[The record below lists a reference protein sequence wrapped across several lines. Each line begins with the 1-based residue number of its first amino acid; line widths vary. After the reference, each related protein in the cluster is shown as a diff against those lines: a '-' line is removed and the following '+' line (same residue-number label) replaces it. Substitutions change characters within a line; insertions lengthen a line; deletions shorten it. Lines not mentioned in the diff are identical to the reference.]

1 MKNLFNIE
9 IEMQVLGAILL
20 DNNKILDVM
29 EVINENDFYKST
41 HKEIYKE
48 MLNLFNSKMDI
59 DTAVL
64 LDRLKEKQITFT
76 EVSNIVSS
84 TSTTQFI
91 NTHVKIINEKSI
103 LRQYRLLSNS
113 ILQDIESS
121 DDIDAIKEK
130 IENKLLNI
138 NNKTDNDD
146 GDINKGFEN
155 WLSKLEKR
163 VVSGDGISG
172 IKSGLAIDKIV
183 QGFQEGGMYV
193 IGARPAMGKS
203 AFVLNIF
210 MRACI
215 TENKKV
221 NLYSLEMSKNEIFD
235 RISSNL
241 CLIDM
246 KKIKSGELNDEEL
259 CKIVQSQCKLM
270 NGNMKI
276 FDEKFKLENI
286 ISSCKKRK
294 IQDGLDMIVIDYMQ
308 LVENTVSKNNFNRE
322 QELSKIS
329 RRLKLLAKELRC
341 PVIVLAQLSRAC
353 EQRANHR
360 PMLSDLRESGAIEQ
374 DADLVMFLYRD
385 EVYDAE
391 TDEKDMMEIIVAKN
405 RQGVT
410 GTVKQA
416 FIGKYQR
423 IGNLQKIGE

>member
-64 LDRLKEKQITFT
+64 LDRLKDKQITFT
-76 EVSNIVSS
+76 EISNIVSS

-103 LRQYRLLSNS
+103 LRQYKLLSNS

-121 DDIDAIKEK
+121 DDIEAIKEK
-130 IENKLLNI
+130 IENKLLSI
-138 NNKTDNDD
+138 NNKNDNDD

-163 VVSGDGISG
+163 VTSGDGISG

-235 RISSNL
+235 RIASNL
-241 CLIDM
+241 CLINM
-246 KKIKSGELNDEEL
+246 SKIKSGDLNDEEL

-294 IQDGLDMIVIDYMQ
+294 IQDGLDMVVIDYMQ

-374 DADLVMFLYRD
+374 DADVVMFLYRD

-410 GTVKQA
+410 GTIKQA